1 MEPMQS
7 PSEVHSGEDFV
18 HMEDS
23 KPTGVM
29 SLSDSIVNV
38 EKADLLD
45 KAVEEEEGNK
55 VSDSVV
61 SGGNGADVGE
71 CSPETRRV
79 DLPEDLTKSLV
90 ILTCESI
97 GNNGSCDVY
106 LIGTDHASKESCRQV
121 QAIIS
126 ILKPEVVFL
135 ELCCRRMSAL
145 QSQTVKISIKDVDV
159 YGDEFRVAYEEA
171 LKYGGKVVLGDRHQE
186 ITFKRTWA
194 KMPLWLKVKCIYF
207 TLFVAFFLP
216 SAQVDGKELEEM
228 DSLDTTTQMSK
239 DYPSVMDTFVH
250 ERDQYMSYAL
260 LSVASER
267 SSVVAVVG
275 SSHIDGIKKKWKQPI
290 SMKDLMEIP
299 ESVFKVK
306 RIVSSVAIGFAGIA
320 IVSVIRLTRRR

>member
-1 MEPMQS
+1 M
-7 PSEVHSGEDFV
+7 
-18 HMEDS
+18 
-23 KPTGVM
+23 
-29 SLSDSIVNV
+29 
-38 EKADLLD
+38 
-45 KAVEEEEGNK
+45 
-55 VSDSVV
+55 
-61 SGGNGADVGE
+61 
-71 CSPETRRV
+71 
-79 DLPEDLTKSLV
+79 
-90 ILTCESI
+90 
-97 GNNGSCDVY
+97 
-106 LIGTDHASKESCRQV
+106 
-121 QAIIS
+121 
-126 ILKPEVVFL
+126 
-135 ELCCRRMSAL
+135 
-145 QSQTVKISIKDVDV
+145 
-159 YGDEFRVAYEEA
+159 
-171 LKYGGKVVLGDRHQE
+171 VL

-320 IVSVIRLTRRR
+320 IVSVIRLTRRSNPSEVPVSRLSFLRQGRLGLFFAKAAPIPIKGLPAVCFLPEVDWLSFGCTRTPFLVAPVVVGLVECCRIAQTE